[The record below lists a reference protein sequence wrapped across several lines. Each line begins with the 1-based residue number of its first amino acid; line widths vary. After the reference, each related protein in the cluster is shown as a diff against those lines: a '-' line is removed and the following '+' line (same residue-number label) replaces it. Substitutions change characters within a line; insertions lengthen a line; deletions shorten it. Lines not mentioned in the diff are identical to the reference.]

1 MNIKRF
7 NGDFGNSTN
16 NFMIDGY
23 YFEIPTNVVEI
34 SEKEASETFVSPIT
48 ESKDL
53 LDRIVISTNYEGQ
66 ERFYLVGEFAEKSK
80 LSNTHVNTMHDK
92 IKSVIPYASFL
103 AAVAYYNNLKAP
115 KDDNI
120 VNINYMSMM
129 LPIWLLKRA
138 EKFSIAESEME
149 KRFLGEHQVKIIT
162 LGMEKDITINVEKS
176 KCRIESE
183 VARYAIKYKMTSTD
197 DNIIKIDMRQEL
209 LNRFNDYE
217 VVLSDIGG
225 GSTDAVLLGKGLTAP
240 KGRDSFKV
248 IDIEPFLGRLETLR
262 KEKLLEYF
270 HDLGALEKFIVANY
284 KEQKYVLKDENTGES
299 FDFTDT
305 IKEML
310 QEYSDLLIFQI
321 FNTFKTKDKVVK
333 FIYFGGETPVL
344 EPYMKSSLLKNMTEQ
359 ASENNHFF
367 LDEIL
372 EDDKKEIFKPTSRTV
387 NLTALEILSIN
398 EMKKIKESTKGE

>member
-1 MNIKRF
+1 MDIKRF
-7 NGDFGNSTN
+7 NADFGNSTN
-16 NFMIDGY
+16 NFMLDGY

-48 ESKDL
+48 ESKEL
-53 LDRIVISTNYEGQ
+53 LDRLVISTNYEGQ
-66 ERFYLVGEFAEKSK
+66 EKFYLVGEFAEKSK
-80 LSNTHVNTMHDK
+80 LSNIHVNTMHDK

-103 AAVAYYNNLKAP
+103 AAVAYYNNLKSS
-115 KDDNI
+115 KEDNI
-120 VNINYMSMM
+120 VNIDYMSMM

-138 EKFSIAESEME
+138 EKFSIAENQME
-149 KRFLGEHQVKIIT
+149 KKFLGEHEVKIIT
-162 LGMEKDITINVEKS
+162 LGMEKDIKINVEKS

-183 VARYAIKYKMTSTD
+183 VARYAIKYKMTSND
-197 DNIIKIDMRQEL
+197 DNVIKIDKRQEL
-209 LNRFNDYE
+209 VNKFSDYE

-284 KEQKYVLKDENTGES
+284 KDQKYVLKDENTGES
-299 FDFTDT
+299 FDFTDI

-321 FNTFKTKDKVVK
+321 FNTFKTKDKVIK
-333 FIYFGGETPVL
+333 FIYFGGESPVL
-344 EPYMKSSLLKNMTEQ
+344 KPYIKYSLLKNMTEQ
-359 ASENNHFF
+359 AVENNHFF

-372 EDDKKEIFKPTSRTV
+372 EDDKKEIFKPTSRTI

-398 EMKKIKESTKGE
+398 EMKKIKDNIKGE